1 MRVIFYTSIRCLC
14 YESGVKVLRFLILAT
29 AFFSSLSSRADLEIK
44 ARWLSEQRISYSR
57 PWVPPGEVK
66 PWSMDCS
73 NAVRWLHLECR
84 GEMLPRT
91 SSEQYEYFRR
101 RGKFQ
106 RTKPDAQRL
115 MRSLRRGDLLF
126 WEHTYRPVRKPPVT
140 HVMMYLGR
148 DPRGRMWMAGS
159 QGSRGVGIYE
169 FRPKMKMGGYP
180 WFLWFR
186 REGKFLGYAR
196 P

>member
-1 MRVIFYTSIRCLC
+1 MRGIFSTSRRCLC
-14 YESGVKVLRFLILAT
+14 YDSRVKVLRFLILAS
-29 AFFSSLSSRADLEIK
+29 AFFSSLSARADLETN
-44 ARWLSEQRISYSR
+44 ARWLAGQGIGYSR

-73 NAVRWLHLECR
+73 NAVRWLHREHR

-91 SSEQYEYFRR
+91 SSDQYELFRR

-106 RTKPDAQRL
+106 RAKPDASRL
-115 MRSLRRGDLLF
+115 MRTLRRGDLLF

-148 DPRGRMWMAGS
+148 DPQGRMWMAGS

>member
-1 MRVIFYTSIRCLC
+1 MRT
-14 YESGVKVLRFLILAT
+14 
-29 AFFSSLSSRADLEIK
+29 
-44 ARWLSEQRISYSR
+44 
-57 PWVPPGEVK
+57 
-66 PWSMDCS
+66 
-73 NAVRWLHLECR
+73 
-84 GEMLPRT
+84 
-91 SSEQYEYFRR
+91 
-101 RGKFQ
+101 
-106 RTKPDAQRL
+106 
-115 MRSLRRGDLLF
+115 LRRGDLLF

-148 DPRGRMWMAGS
+148 DPQGRMWMAGS